1 MDHPDPQAASEQA
14 LLAAQSLESALLFEE
29 EANDDQDASLRLLG
43 FCLAELGRRHQP
55 LEPLPGASI
64 EALLNHNDIHHR
76 RVEVPRHLQMNEV
89 PLMVVNPKGSTTP
102 CALYRRGRTNWLYDP
117 DKQTHQSVPNA
128 IAFDD
133 TGFEI
138 YLSLPERVSG
148 PLAVLRFAFGT
159 EVAAL
164 LALIITSA
172 VVMGFNLSI
181 PMLTNLL
188 VSRILPQ
195 NDQQLLFQGLT
206 VVVLIV
212 IGSVASQYL
221 QSLMMLRLESVADL
235 RLQSAVWDR
244 VMRLPMSFI
253 SRYTT
258 GDLASRVNSI
268 SQLRQLMGNGVLST
282 LLSSLFAVSYFVLM
296 FVYDRHLALWAS
308 AFTLVAI
315 LCLLWITWRSIQLQM
330 PLLESGAEITNFSL
344 QAVMGM
350 PQIRSAGAEPFL
362 LLRWLREVNRYALL
376 QLRSNVYSDAIEQ
389 YGTLVSPLASLFL
402 FAVVAFRILNSPNT
416 FELNQTV
423 VAFISFNAAFGSFNG
438 SVTGAVN
445 LIANVAGRAAVL
457 WQRAEPVMYADVEPG
472 YQTDAVRHQ
481 LKGEFCLQRIA
492 YEFPGSSEPLFQN
505 LSFSIPAGQHTAIT
519 GPSGCGKTTLV
530 RMLLGFITPIGGEVL
545 VDGIPLS
552 QLAIRSYRRQLGV
565 VMQTARLN
573 AGSIYDV
580 ICGGVQ
586 RSEQEVWEALERAAV
601 ADEVRAMPMQLETLL
616 SDSGGNVS
624 GGQVQRI
631 AIARAL
637 ITQPKVLIM
646 DEATSA
652 LDNRSQLAITETINA
667 LGITRISIAHRLATI
682 QQADQIVILER
693 GCPAESGQWD
703 ELKNH
708 GYLQRMLAS
717 H

>member
-315 LCLLWITWRSIQLQM
+315 LCLLWITWRSIQLQI

>member
-117 DKQTHQSVPNA
+117 EKQTHQSVPNA

-315 LCLLWITWRSIQLQM
+315 LCLLWITWRSIQLQI

>member
-76 RVEVPRHLQMNEV
+76 RVEVPRHIQMNEV

-117 DKQTHQSVPNA
+117 DKQTHQSVPNS

-315 LCLLWITWRSIQLQM
+315 LCLLWITWRSIQLQI

-350 PQIRSAGAEPFL
+350 PQIRSAGAEPFV

>member
-1 MDHPDPQAASEQA
+1 MDHSDPQAASEQA